1 MVRLVEVILGLVLIY
16 AGLDRFTGTDKV
28 RALVYGGLA
37 VLGLILAVHGILL
50 FNVPDFFEVS
60 L

>member
-1 MVRLVEVILGLVLIY
+1 MIRLVEVILGLVLIY
-16 AGLDRFTGTDKV
+16 VGLDRFSGAG
-28 RALVYGGLA
+28 RLMGLIFGVVA

-50 FNVPDFFEVS
+50 FSVPDFFEVS